1 MFKNNYNIHKLEKRK
16 IQFNVNLFKNNLF
29 QKNISFRYT
38 KISKI
43 GGVNVKRIFSE
54 FKEFILAGDVLDLAV
69 GVVIGSAFTAIV
81 TQVVEGLITPLI
93 GWFVA
98 AITGTRDLES
108 SLSILDWSPVAG
120 VTFQFGEIVSAV
132 IIFILTGFILFI
144 IVKTANK
151 AKLTQQEEEAPAA
164 EDYLAEIRDLL
175 RQEQGLP
182 IETDE
187 DNSQTD
193 AENSDS
199 ETTKE

>member
-1 MFKNNYNIHKLEKRK
+1 
-16 IQFNVNLFKNNLF
+16 
-29 QKNISFRYT
+29 
-38 KISKI
+38 
-43 GGVNVKRIFSE
+43 
-54 FKEFILAGDVLDLAV
+54 
-69 GVVIGSAFTAIV
+69 
-81 TQVVEGLITPLI
+81 
-93 GWFVA
+93 
-98 AITGTRDLES
+98 
-108 SLSILDWSPVAG
+108 
-120 VTFQFGEIVSAV
+120 IVSAV

-151 AKLTQQEEEAPAA
+151 AKLTQEEEEAPAA

-187 DNSQTD
+187 DNSETD

>member
-1 MFKNNYNIHKLEKRK
+1 
-16 IQFNVNLFKNNLF
+16 
-29 QKNISFRYT
+29 
-38 KISKI
+38 
-43 GGVNVKRIFSE
+43 
-54 FKEFILAGDVLDLAV
+54 
-69 GVVIGSAFTAIV
+69 
-81 TQVVEGLITPLI
+81 
-93 GWFVA
+93 
-98 AITGTRDLES
+98 
-108 SLSILDWSPVAG
+108 
-120 VTFQFGEIVSAV
+120 IVSAV

-151 AKLTQQEEEAPAA
+151 AKLTQEEEAAPAA

-187 DNSQTD
+187 NSSETN

>member
-1 MFKNNYNIHKLEKRK
+1 M
-16 IQFNVNLFKNNLF
+16 
-29 QKNISFRYT
+29 
-38 KISKI
+38 
-43 GGVNVKRIFSE
+43 KRIFSE

>member
-1 MFKNNYNIHKLEKRK
+1 M
-16 IQFNVNLFKNNLF
+16 
-29 QKNISFRYT
+29 
-38 KISKI
+38 
-43 GGVNVKRIFSE
+43 KRIFSE

-98 AITGTRDLES
+98 AITGTRDLQS
-108 SLSILDWSPVAG
+108 SRSIIDWSPVAG